1 MFSPVESQAIFLS
14 KETPI
19 VSVGLRTAEVSY
31 TNQNK
36 TAWNSKSDKWW
47 VNHFTSVQTFSGVN
61 ESFSLAKY
69 FHPFKF
75 LTFRQFICPLSLFL
89 KEIPFPSFPNTTDLK
104 IWASFNVLFDWLN
117 RFDDLP
123 LFIKSHV
130 ESRDVPKKLTQH
142 LYDLRFS
149 RRFILVR
156 VAYLSSSKVYTNN
169 WGLFGKENYLA
180 FDWW

>member
-1 MFSPVESQAIFLS
+1 
-14 KETPI
+14 
-19 VSVGLRTAEVSY
+19 
-31 TNQNK
+31 
-36 TAWNSKSDKWW
+36 
-47 VNHFTSVQTFSGVN
+47 
-61 ESFSLAKY
+61 
-69 FHPFKF
+69 
-75 LTFRQFICPLSLFL
+75 
-89 KEIPFPSFPNTTDLK
+89 LK
-104 IWASFNVLFDWLN
+104 IWASFNVLFDCLN

-123 LFIKSHV
+123 HFIKSHV